1 MTLNCATLSWAR
13 TGRLRCPNP
22 VRGGKAPKFGRCVF
36 ATDRGRGAGMKKI
49 WILVRKEWSEV
60 FKNKMVLFSVSF
72 MPLIFTII
80 PLGILYS
87 MRGATD
93 ISTIESEFG
102 PALAQMRTLCGPLTA
117 FECTQFL
124 ILQQFMVL
132 FLMMPAIIP
141 VTIASYSIVGEKN
154 THTLEP
160 LLATP
165 ITTGQLLAGK
175 ALAAAIP
182 AVVAS
187 SASFLIFAGG
197 TALLAASPAVAL
209 QLFSPLWVLGI
220 FLVGPLL
227 SLAGVSL
234 AVMISSRVNDP
245 RAAEQLAVLVIL
257 PILAL
262 FLGQLAGVLVL
273 NQNLLLLITV
283 ALVLVDAALL
293 FFATRLFQRESILTR
308 WK

>member
-1 MTLNCATLSWAR
+1 
-13 TGRLRCPNP
+13 
-22 VRGGKAPKFGRCVF
+22 
-36 ATDRGRGAGMKKI
+36 MKKV
-49 WILVRKEWSEV
+49 WILVRKEWAEV

-72 MPLIFTII
+72 MPLIFCII

-87 MRGATD
+87 MRGASD
-93 ISTIESEFG
+93 LSAIQAEFG
-102 PALAQMRTLCGPLTA
+102 PLFEQMTVMCGQLNA
-117 FECTQFL
+117 VECSQFL
-124 ILQQFMVL
+124 ILQQFMTL

-141 VTIASYSIVGEKN
+141 ITIASYSIVGEKN

-187 SASFLIFAGG
+187 LVSFLIFVAG

-209 QLFSPLWVLGI
+209 QLFSPLWLMSI

-245 RAAEQLAVLVIL
+245 RAAEQLSALVIL
-257 PILAL
+257 PVLAL
-262 FLGQLAGVLVL
+262 FIGQFAGFLVI
-273 NQNLLLLITV
+273 NQSLLLMV
-283 ALVLVDAALL
+283 AAGLAVIDVTLL
-293 FFATRLFQRESILTR
+293 YFATRLFQRESILTR

>member
-1 MTLNCATLSWAR
+1 
-13 TGRLRCPNP
+13 
-22 VRGGKAPKFGRCVF
+22 
-36 ATDRGRGAGMKKI
+36 MKKV
-49 WILVRKEWSEV
+49 WVLVGKEWAEV
-60 FKNKMVLFSVSF
+60 FKNKMVLFSVAF
-72 MPLIFTII
+72 MPLIFCII
-80 PLGILYS
+80 PLVILYT
-87 MRGATD
+87 MQGAAPAD
-93 ISTIESEFG
+93 ISGIEAELGAAFDQ
-102 PALAQMRTLCGPLTA
+102 LRLLCGPLV
-117 FECTQFL
+117 ELDCTQFL

-262 FLGQLAGVLVL
+262 FLGQLAGVVVID
-273 NQNLLLLITV
+273 QGLLLIIAG

>member
-1 MTLNCATLSWAR
+1 
-13 TGRLRCPNP
+13 
-22 VRGGKAPKFGRCVF
+22 
-36 ATDRGRGAGMKKI
+36 MKKV
-49 WILVRKEWSEV
+49 WVLVRKEWAEV
-60 FKNKMVLFSVSF
+60 FKNKMVLFSVGF
-72 MPLIFTII
+72 MPLIFSII
-80 PLGILYS
+80 PLGILFS

-93 ISTIESEFG
+93 VSAIESEFG
-102 PALAQMRTLCGPLTA
+102 AALDQMGALCGPLQG

-124 ILQQFMVL
+124 ILQQFMVF
-132 FLMMPAIIP
+132 FLMIPAIIP

-182 AVVAS
+182 AIIAS
-187 SASFLIFAGG
+187 LVSFVIFATG
-197 TALLAASPAVAL
+197 TYLLAASPAVAF
-209 QLFSPLWVLGI
+209 QLFSPLWLIGI
-220 FLVGPLL
+220 FVVGPLL

-234 AVMISSRVNDP
+234 AGMISSRVNDP
-245 RAAEQLAVLVIL
+245 RAAGQLAGLGIL
-257 PILAL
+257 PLLAL
-262 FLGQLAGVLVL
+262 FIGQFAGVLVL
-273 NQNLLLLITV
+273 NQNLLLFITA

>member
-1 MTLNCATLSWAR
+1 
-13 TGRLRCPNP
+13 
-22 VRGGKAPKFGRCVF
+22 
-36 ATDRGRGAGMKKI
+36 MKKV
-49 WILVRKEWSEV
+49 WVLVGKEWAEV
-60 FKNKMVLFSVSF
+60 FKNKMVLFSVAF
-72 MPLIFTII
+72 MPLIFCII
-80 PLGILYS
+80 PLVILYT
-87 MRGATD
+87 MQGAAPAD
-93 ISTIESEFG
+93 ISGIEAELGAAFDQ
-102 PALAQMRTLCGPLTA
+102 LRLLCGPLV
-117 FECTQFL
+117 ELDCTQFL

-262 FLGQLAGVLVL
+262 FLGQLAGVVVI
-273 NQNLLLLITV
+273 NQGLLLIIAG

>member
-1 MTLNCATLSWAR
+1 
-13 TGRLRCPNP
+13 
-22 VRGGKAPKFGRCVF
+22 
-36 ATDRGRGAGMKKI
+36 MKKI
-49 WILVRKEWSEV
+49 WVLVRKEWAEV
-60 FKNKMVLFSVSF
+60 FRNRLVIFSVSF
-72 MPLIFTII
+72 MPLIFSAI

-87 MRGATD
+87 MRGTTD
-93 ISTIESEFG
+93 AS
-102 PALAQMRTLCGPLTA
+102 ALASELNVAIAQLAAMCGSLA
-117 FECTQFL
+117 ELECAQFL

-182 AVVAS
+182 AIVATLL
-187 SASFLIFAGG
+187 SFAIFATG
-197 TALLAASPAVAL
+197 AYFLAASPAVAL
-209 QLFSPLWVLGI
+209 QLLGPLWLTAI
-220 FLVGPLL
+220 FVVGPLL

-245 RAAEQLAVLVIL
+245 RAAEQLSVVIIL
-257 PILAL
+257 PLMAI
-262 FLGQLAGVLVL
+262 FIGQLLGTVVL
-273 NQNLLLLITV
+273 NQNFLLLIAA
-283 ALVLVDAALL
+283 ALVLIDATLL
-293 FFATRLFQRESILTR
+293 FLATRLFQRENILTR

>member
-1 MTLNCATLSWAR
+1 
-13 TGRLRCPNP
+13 
-22 VRGGKAPKFGRCVF
+22 
-36 ATDRGRGAGMKKI
+36 MKKV
-49 WILVRKEWSEV
+49 WVLVGKEWAEV
-60 FKNKMVLFSVSF
+60 FKNKMVLFSVAF
-72 MPLIFTII
+72 MPLIFCII
-80 PLGILYS
+80 PLVILYT
-87 MRGATD
+87 MQGATPAD
-93 ISTIESEFG
+93 ISGIEAELGAAFDQ
-102 PALAQMRTLCGPLTA
+102 LRLQCGPLV
-117 FECTQFL
+117 ELDCTQFL

-262 FLGQLAGVLVL
+262 FLGQLAGVVVI
-273 NQNLLLLITV
+273 NQGLLLIIAG

>member
-1 MTLNCATLSWAR
+1 
-13 TGRLRCPNP
+13 
-22 VRGGKAPKFGRCVF
+22 
-36 ATDRGRGAGMKKI
+36 MKKI

-102 PALAQMRTLCGPLTA
+102 PALAQMRTLCGPLAA

-154 THTLEP
+154 TRTLEP

-165 ITTGQLLAGK
+165 ITTGELLAGK

-187 SASFLIFAGG
+187 LISFLLFASG

-209 QLFSPLWVLGI
+209 QLFSPLWMIGI
-220 FLVGPLL
+220 FVVGPLL

-257 PILAL
+257 PVMAI
-262 FLGQLAGVLVL
+262 FIGQLAGAVII
-273 NQNLLLLITV
+273 NQTFLLLVAGELI
-283 ALVLVDAALL
+283 LIDAGLIY
-293 FFATRLFQRESILTR
+293 FATQTFQHE
-308 WK
+308 K

>member
-1 MTLNCATLSWAR
+1 
-13 TGRLRCPNP
+13 
-22 VRGGKAPKFGRCVF
+22 
-36 ATDRGRGAGMKKI
+36 MKKI
-49 WILVRKEWSEV
+49 WVLVHKEWSEV
-60 FKNKMVLFSVSF
+60 FKNKIVLFSVGF
-72 MPLIFTII
+72 MPLIFCII

-87 MRGATD
+87 MQGVSASDVSGLEAELGAAFD
-93 ISTIESEFG
+93 NLR
-102 PALAQMRTLCGPLTA
+102 ALCGPLVDLD
-117 FECTQFL
+117 CTQFL

-154 THTLEP
+154 TRTLEP

-182 AVVAS
+182 AVIAS
-187 SASFLIFAGG
+187 LASFLIFAGG

-209 QLFSPLWVLGI
+209 QLFSPLWLVGI
-220 FLVGPLL
+220 FVVGPLL

-262 FLGQLAGVLVL
+262 ILGQLAGVVVI
-273 NQNLLLLITV
+273 NQGLLLIIAG